1 MRRTLVAELRR
12 PPWNPQPVPPL
23 SPSPSP
29 PPPRFSRRLNSK
41 GGVEFLRRHGLAG
54 DPEFM
59 ELYRDAKRGNL
70 RQPVFLLIGLALVGV
85 ILFGV
90 RYLGWTW

>member
-1 MRRTLVAELRR
+1 MGNFVPVTPPLRR
-12 PPWNPQPVPPL
+12 ASSPFPTRFVSRAERLPEVDAQL
-23 SPSPSP
+23 IEPSPGEVEQAP
-29 PPPRFSRRLNSK
+29 ENLDDRSK
-41 GGVEFLRRHGLAG
+41 RVGLAG

-70 RQPVFLLIGLALVGV
+70 RQPVFHLI
-85 ILFGV
+85 GV